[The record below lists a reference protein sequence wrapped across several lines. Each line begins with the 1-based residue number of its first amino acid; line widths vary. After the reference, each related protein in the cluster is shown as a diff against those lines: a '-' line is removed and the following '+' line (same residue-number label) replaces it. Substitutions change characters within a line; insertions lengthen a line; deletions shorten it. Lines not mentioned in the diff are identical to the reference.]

1 MGAPAAL
8 IGGAVLV
15 TLSETRKDLIPRK
28 LDLKWVRMLKQS
40 MRFLLL
46 TAFALEVISIFVG
59 TMTGGVL
66 LGQGP
71 QVASKIAGYQSPLQL
86 LHYHHE

>member
-15 TLSETRKDLIPRK
+15 TLAETRQDLVPRK
-28 LDLKWVRMLKQS
+28 IDPSWVRTLKRS

-46 TAFALEVISIFVG
+46 TSFALEVISIFVG
-59 TMTGGVL
+59 NMTGSVL
-66 LGQGP
+66 LSHGP
-71 QVASKIAGYQSPLQL
+71 ASKLAGYQAPLQL
-86 LHYHHE
+86 IHYHHE

>member
-15 TLSETRKDLIPRK
+15 TLSETREDLSPRK
-28 LDLKWVRMLKQS
+28 QDSKWVRMLKRS

-46 TAFALEVISIFVG
+46 TSFALEVISIFVG

-71 QVASKIAGYQSPLQL
+71 QVASKLAGYQSPLQL
-86 LHYHHE
+86 LHHHFE